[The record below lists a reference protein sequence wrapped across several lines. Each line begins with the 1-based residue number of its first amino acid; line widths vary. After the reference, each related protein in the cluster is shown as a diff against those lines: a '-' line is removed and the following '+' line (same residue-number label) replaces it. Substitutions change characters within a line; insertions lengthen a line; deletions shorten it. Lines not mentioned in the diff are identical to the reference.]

1 MIKKKFKIFA
11 IIPAR
16 SGSKNVKN
24 KNIIKIEGAP
34 MLAYSL
40 VAAKKSKLINKIIFS
55 SDSKKYLRIAKN
67 YKPDILHLRSKK
79 SSSSKATDYDFLKEI
94 YLYLKKINSS
104 LPDIFVLLRPNTPT
118 RIIKD
123 INNSISFFVKNYKK
137 FSALRSV
144 SQMSETSY
152 KTFYIKNGKLCSVM
166 NNNFNIDRLNLP
178 KERFKKTYYGNG
190 CIDIIKC
197 SNLKKGITHGNKVY
211 GYITKNIYVDVDY
224 INDIKLAKYF
234 IKDKKY
240 ISV

>member
-211 GYITKNIYVDVDY
+211 GYITKNI
-224 INDIKLAKYF
+224 
-234 IKDKKY
+234 
-240 ISV
+240 

>member
-55 SDSKKYLRIAKN
+55 SDSKKYLRIAKK